1 MAVTVSVRLP
11 SRYAGVW
18 RPAVASEA
26 RRRQLGAERLRRE
39 SSVTPD
45 RREILTYLPR
55 ARKMIVF
62 GEWDC
67 VMDYV

>member
-1 MAVTVSVRLP
+1 M
-11 SRYAGVW
+11 
-18 RPAVASEA
+18 ASEA

-45 RREILTYLPR
+45 RREILTYRPR